1 MNRCNLGWKLFVC
14 LVSFFAILALVR
26 AEAQPASQPTPKNKK
41 TPAQTNP
48 SPASQ
53 TSYSPFD
60 AIAQKL
66 TSEQFSLLTGCK
78 AKTTFDTD
86 MKAFASHAETSDA
99 MCIISKLAAADSAD
113 VLEVGNSIILH
124 VLIWNR
130 TLGSADAKSQA
141 QKYQY
146 QPEQGA
152 WGFYQ
157 VKKNKKLTQLLD
169 LSGTP
174 YFFRAKNIYVVDVN
188 FGHVACPQSKTD
200 ANVPDCTQI
209 KPPVD
214 VNYDIHT
221 TARQKQNQSDLA
233 TLVSTLLKTGGATA
247 TQGAQNQAITNP
259 IFWGTVTKVAP
270 SSPVPYDVSV
280 TATYSASQDPVNQ
293 STTNTVT
300 LACSV
305 VQPNSPNTM
314 GNQPGGQNQAGNQG
328 APAGQGGPSDQDVS
342 DSQGE
347 SSSPGAP
354 AANDPKPQ
362 GSQNTPAPCSLSK
375 TVTHFDPEFW
385 DVSVGMAIPGPIE
398 TTYKSS
404 SSSSNSGSTTVTAS
418 KVTHTDAYAFFDIY
432 LGEFSSRTAPAN
444 LSLVPHINAGI
455 PITSQTLHR
464 PYVGLAENLGFLTK
478 YAKLNI
484 PLSAFAGPVFMKQQ
498 IELPGTTTLKWDR
511 ATKMIYGV
519 ELPISSITNFLK
531 SSGGSKNNNSSKNS
545 NSGGSSSQ

>member
-1 MNRCNLGWKLFVC
+1 MHGKLFRLKMPISLLGCAVV
-14 LVSFFAILALVR
+14 LLSVR
-26 AEAQPASQPTPKNKK
+26 AEAQKPATPK
-41 TPAQTNP
+41 QTNP

-66 TSEQFSLLTGCK
+66 TSQQFSPLTGCEAEK
-78 AKTTFDTD
+78 NFDVD
-86 MKAFASHAETSDA
+86 LKEFALHAETSDA
-99 MCIISKLAAADSAD
+99 MCITGKVATADSTD

-124 VLIWNR
+124 VLIWKR
-130 TLGSADAKSQA
+130 TLGPNGQA
-141 QKYQY
+141 QNYQY
-146 QPEQGA
+146 QPDQGA

-157 VKKNKKLTQLLD
+157 VKKNKKQMALTQLLD

-188 FGHVACPQSKTD
+188 FGQVACPVSTSN
-200 ANVPDCTQI
+200 ANDFDCTEI
-209 KPPVD
+209 KPPIN

-221 TARQKQNQSDLA
+221 TARQKQNQTDLA
-233 TLVSTLLKTGGATA
+233 TLVSTLMKTGGATA
-247 TQGAQNQAITNP
+247 TQGAQKQAPTNP
-259 IFWGTVTKVAP
+259 VFWGTVTKVAP

-280 TATYSASQDPVNQ
+280 TATYSASQDSVNQ

-305 VQPNSPNTM
+305 VQPSSPSTT

-342 DSQGE
+342 DSQG
-347 SSSPGAP
+347 AP
-354 AANDPKPQ
+354 AANNREPQ

-398 TTYKSS
+398 MTYKSS
-404 SSSSNSGSTTVTAS
+404 ASTSTSSSTSSTTVTPS
-418 KVTHTDAYAFFDIY
+418 KVTHTDAYAFFDLY
-432 LGEFSSRTAPAN
+432 LGEFSSRTLPTN
-444 LSLVPHINAGI
+444 LSMFPHLNAGI
-455 PITSQTLHR
+455 PLTGQTLHR

-478 YAKLNI
+478 HVKLNI
-484 PLSAFAGPVFMKQQ
+484 PLSVFAGPVFMKQQ
-498 IELPGTTTLKWDR
+498 TEAPGTTTLKWDR

-519 ELPISSITNFLK
+519 ELPISSITNYLK
-531 SSGGSKNNNSSKNS
+531 SSSVSKNTSSSKNS
-545 NSGGSSSQ
+545 TGGSSSSQ